1 MLGDLPHA
9 PRPGRWVLHQPCRQ
23 GRGGMRNCA
32 KLDMLLKR
40 LAPLAELPG
49 ASPWRLSL
57 WLAFHQLCL
66 QAELW
71 AVCAKLARQCQL
83 QQTGLSCL
91 GFASCASAGLLV
103 SHRPCQQQI
112 TKWRSACAMRRFES
126 RRRNDGCG
134 NTVGAVHLKAGKGL
148 SCLPCASAGHLRH
161 AA

>member
-1 MLGDLPHA
+1 MH
-9 PRPGRWVLHQPCRQ
+9 
-23 GRGGMRNCA
+23 NCA

-91 GFASCASAGLLV
+91 GFAPCASAGLLE
-103 SHRPCQQQI
+103 SHRPCQQTGHQ
-112 TKWRSACAMRRFES
+112 S
-126 RRRNDGCG
+126 GGLPVQCG
-134 NTVGAVHLKAGKGL
+134 GLNQGGGMGLCNTLGAVHLKAGKGL